1 MNSIATATCIIV
13 ALLCWTWLRTRGQ
26 ALEVAAEAKRL
37 EEQSAVL
44 KAQADLTRDMAERG
58 YVQVPVIKEL
68 VSEANTV
75 EDDEEWEDDAETF
88 SERRSWQLA
97 WVPKEQMETM
107 LAAAI
112 NPDAGDAD
120 LLEAALRPT

>member
-1 MNSIATATCIIV
+1 MTSLALAICIVV
-13 ALLCWTWLRTRGQ
+13 AILCWTWLRTKGQ
-26 ALEVAAEAKRL
+26 VLEHAAEAKRL
-37 EEQSAVL
+37 DAHN
-44 KAQADLTRDMAERG
+44 AQLGLEADLMRDMAAKG

-68 VSEANTV
+68 VSEANSV
-75 EDDEEWEDDAETF
+75 EDEEDWEDDAETF

-112 NPDAGDAD
+112 NPDAGDPD